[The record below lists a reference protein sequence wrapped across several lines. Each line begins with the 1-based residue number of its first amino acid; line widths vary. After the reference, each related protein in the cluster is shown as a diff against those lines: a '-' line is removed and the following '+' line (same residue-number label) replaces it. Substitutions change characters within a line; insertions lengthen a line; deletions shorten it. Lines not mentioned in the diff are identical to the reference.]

1 MNTITVAAPSR
12 GTSGALRALPDP
24 ETSPAPASGPL
35 VVAVTGSPSEHSMST
50 AAALGVL
57 DGLDAAG
64 FQVRHLPVRELP
76 ADGLVRCRRD
86 EPRIRAA
93 LDLVDRADGL
103 VVATPIYQTSYA
115 GLLKVFLDLLG
126 RDALAGKTVLPT
138 ATAGTLAHLLGIE
151 YGLAPVLRT
160 LGATCTKGLFLL
172 EDAFERPDPDCPG
185 RRLGPDA
192 ADKTRKAATDFAATM
207 TSGARNR

>member
-12 GTSGALRALPDP
+12 RTTRTLDTRPDADTSL
-24 ETSPAPASGPL
+24 APASGPL
-35 VVAVTGSPSEHSMST
+35 VVAITGSPSEHAMST

-57 DGLDAAG
+57 DGLAAAG

-76 ADGLVRCRRD
+76 ADDLVRCRRD
-86 EPRIRAA
+86 QPQTRAA
-93 LDLVDRADGL
+93 LDLIDRAHGV
-103 VVATPIYQTSYA
+103 VVATPIYQTSFS
-115 GLLKVFLDLLG
+115 GLLKTFLDLLG

-151 YGLAPVLRT
+151 YGLTPVLRA

-172 EDAFERPDPDCPG
+172 ENAFERPVPDGPG
-185 RRLGPDA
+185 CRLRPDA
-192 ADKTRKAATDFAATM
+192 VDRTRKAANDFAATM
-207 TSGARNR
+207 TSGARNT